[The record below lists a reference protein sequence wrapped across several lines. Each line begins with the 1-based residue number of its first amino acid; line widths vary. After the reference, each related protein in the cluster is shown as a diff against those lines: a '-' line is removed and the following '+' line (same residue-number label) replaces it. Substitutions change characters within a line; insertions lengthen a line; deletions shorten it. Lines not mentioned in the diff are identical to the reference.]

1 MTNTEERRLY
11 EAYLDMCPTTNE
23 NKNEEDIEE
32 DNKCEHKKTIFDK
45 SNYYIVCESC
55 GLCIDTT
62 DIYVPDIDYLHYAK
76 SKRYYIKTNYLKI
89 KMRNINKHVN
99 YIETKHIINEF
110 IKFDIMYRQ
119 QHKKVKYDF
128 ILAQILK
135 EMNKPELLIHL
146 KKFKPKLEK
155 KRLKEYIN
163 ILKNSTR

>member
-1 MTNTEERRLY
+1 MTNIEERRLY
-11 EAYLDMCPTTNE
+11 ETYLDMCPTTNE
-23 NKNEEDIEE
+23 EYIEE

-110 IKFDIMYRQ
+110 IRFDIMYRQ
-119 QHKKVKYDF
+119 QYKKVKYDF

-135 EMNKPELLIHL
+135 EMNKQELLIHL

-155 KRLKEYIN
+155 KRLKEYVN
-163 ILKNSTR
+163 ILKNSTL